1 SKVDILIITALDE
14 IAWTFNIRGSDVEYC
29 PVSIAFAVIS
39 SSCAHLFID
48 EEKIDQELLKKLGN
62 DNISLRRYSE
72 FYDQIKNYPKEYVI
86 QLAPAKTNYKITS
99 SIEDKYEIK
108 KDNHLISGMKAKKN
122 DVEISNLKVIL
133 DKDCIALTRFLIW
146 LKTNINNLTINEFEA
161 AEKLLEFRRENPEF
175 VEASFE
181 SISAYDK
188 NAAMMHY
195 SANKTGSTNL
205 KDKGFYLIDS
215 GGQYKSGTTDI
226 TRTITLGQ
234 VSDKQCRDFTLVL
247 KGVIDLSNA
256 RFLKGTTGANLD
268 ILARIHLWKA
278 GIDYKCGSGHG
289 VGSFLN
295 VHEGP
300 QNFSQVLINNP
311 FEPGMVTTIEPGVY
325 LENRYGIRTE
335 NMLLTVE
342 DGTTNHGKW
351 LKFETISFCPI
362 DREAIVVDMLSDEQL
377 KWINNYHQQV
387 YAKISQRLN
396 AEENK
401 VLKIMTAEL
410 VR

>member
-1 SKVDILIITALDE
+1 
-14 IAWTFNIRGSDVEYC
+14 
-29 PVSIAFAVIS
+29 
-39 SSCAHLFID
+39 
-48 EEKIDQELLKKLGN
+48 
-62 DNISLRRYSE
+62 
-72 FYDQIKNYPKEYVI
+72 
-86 QLAPAKTNYKITS
+86 
-99 SIEDKYEIK
+99 
-108 KDNHLISGMKAKKN
+108 
-122 DVEISNLKVIL
+122 
-133 DKDCIALTRFLIW
+133 
-146 LKTNINNLTINEFEA
+146 
-161 AEKLLEFRRENPEF
+161 
-175 VEASFE
+175 
-181 SISAYDK
+181 
-188 NAAMMHY
+188 
-195 SANKTGSTNL
+195 
-205 KDKGFYLIDS
+205 
-215 GGQYKSGTTDI
+215 
-226 TRTITLGQ
+226 
-234 VSDKQCRDFTLVL
+234 
-247 KGVIDLSNA
+247 
-256 RFLKGTTGANLD
+256 
-268 ILARIHLWKA
+268 
-278 GIDYKCGSGHG
+278 